1 MHWSVQLAVLMGLI
15 GLFVTSL
22 SPWLGVLLI
31 LVGLVVPVVVL
42 RQAKSPRPSAPR
54 PERSQSK
61 RTTSFT
67 PRSERKKEPSPV
79 IPVSPPPRSVDRNKL
94 GVLRYTLHQANLD
107 SNAPLFQAGEGKPI
121 TVRDILLEMID
132 IADALGRPIE
142 ALARDIV
149 ALYPRIFDHIDDAL
163 RRYSDETSAKTY
175 IARKTM
181 TDRGWRLDEED
192 LRNL

>member
-1 MHWSVQLAVLMGLI
+1 MSRNMHWSVQLAVLLGLI

-42 RQAKSPRPSAPR
+42 RQAKKPRPSTPR
-54 PERSQSK
+54 PKISQEPRDVS
-61 RTTSFT
+61 
-67 PRSERKKEPSPV
+67 PRSLPAR
-79 IPVSPPPRSVDRNKL
+79 RVDRDKL

-107 SNAPLFQAGEGKPI
+107 SNAPLFQAGGGKPV

-149 ALYPRIFDHIDDAL
+149 ALYPHIFDHIDDAL
-163 RRYSDETSAKTY
+163 RRYSDADSAKTY
-175 IARKTM
+175 IARKAM